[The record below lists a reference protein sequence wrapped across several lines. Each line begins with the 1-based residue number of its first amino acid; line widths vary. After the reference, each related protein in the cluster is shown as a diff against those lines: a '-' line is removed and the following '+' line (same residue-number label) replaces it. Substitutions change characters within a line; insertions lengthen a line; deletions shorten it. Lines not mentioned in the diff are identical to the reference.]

1 MPRRDTHVT
10 AGVAAGAVW
19 AFYHA
24 RKEHTS
30 DQVVEVLGGAI
41 GGWFGGLL
49 PDVLD
54 PPTTPD
60 HRDVGHGFALLLLV
74 AFASLE
80 AERQACRAN
89 AISCMKVGG
98 TADDIRPLAWRFVAG
113 VLTGIQAGYVSH
125 LLLDGNTKAALPLL
139 VRGF

>member
-10 AGVAAGAVW
+10 VGVAAGAVW
-19 AFYHA
+19 AYYHA
-24 RKEHTS
+24 RNEHPV
-30 DQVVEVLGGAI
+30 DQAVEVLGGAI

-54 PPTTPD
+54 PPTTPR
-60 HRDVGHGFALLLLV
+60 HRDMAHGLVLLLLV

-80 AERQACRAN
+80 AERRACRTRAESCSTAGN
-89 AISCMKVGG
+89 AA
-98 TADDIRPLAWRFVAG
+98 ADLRPLVWRFIAG
-113 VLTGIQAGYVSH
+113 VLTGLQAGYVSH
-125 LLLDGNTKAALPLL
+125 LVLDGNTKAALPLL